1 MSISKITA
9 KKHGNS
15 VLKFLLCLTAAAAG
29 ILILINPSEI
39 SSAVSAAV
47 GDCLEVIIPSLFAF
61 TALSVYLQ
69 KSGLYRAVLKPLTF
83 PLSKLLRLDE
93 ELCAVIILGN
103 IGGYPVGIKLLHSL
117 VSSGRLDREGASRL
131 LCCCY
136 GSGPSFVIGIA
147 GMRVFGSA
155 AAGGVLFASCFLSSL
170 VIAAFVRFKGNI
182 ALKPGNSGV
191 SLDAECF
198 ISSVESA
205 AKVMFTVCVMITGFA
220 VINRLLELTGVFS
233 FPENLLRLLG
243 MGENAGAAVRAVFEV
258 SRLKALTPYAWV
270 MPLCAALLSFGG
282 ICVLMQVQALSGGIP
297 LGRFVLSR
305 IPASIMSALFTV
317 PAALLYERTAE
328 TLAPGFRS
336 EPSSV
341 NAIASAG
348 VLIMSGILL
357 SQRKRT
363 EG

>member
-1 MSISKITA
+1 VSVSKITA
-9 KKHGNS
+9 GKTKNAA
-15 VLKFLLCLTAAAAG
+15 LKYLLCLVAAAAG
-29 ILILINPSEI
+29 ILILINPSEV

-69 KSGLYRAVLKPLTF
+69 KSGLYRTVLKPLAF

-103 IGGYPVGIKLLHSL
+103 IGGYPVGIKLLSSL
-117 VSSGRLDREGASRL
+117 VSSGRLDREDASRL

-136 GSGPSFVIGIA
+136 GSGPSFVVGIA
-147 GMRVFGSA
+147 GLRVFGSA
-155 AAGGVLFASCFLSSL
+155 AAGGMIFASCFLSSL
-170 VIAAFVRFKGNI
+170 VMAALVRSKGEITLKPEKNGVRFG
-182 ALKPGNSGV
+182 
-191 SLDAECF
+191 AECF

-205 AKVMFTVCVMITGFA
+205 ARVMFTVCVMITGFA
-220 VINRLLELTGVFS
+220 VINRVLELTGVFS
-233 FPENLLRLLG
+233 LLESLLELLG
-243 MGENAGAAVRAVFEV
+243 MGENSAAVIRSAFEV
-258 SRLKALTPYAWV
+258 SRLSSLKPGAWV

-282 ICVLMQVQALSGGIP
+282 ICVLTQVQALSGGIS
-297 LGRFVLSR
+297 LKRFILSR
-305 IPASIMSALFTV
+305 LPVSIMSALFTV

-328 TLAPGFRS
+328 TIAAGVRT
-336 EPSSV
+336 EPSSA

>member
-1 MSISKITA
+1 MNVNKTYTNKIKSA
-9 KKHGNS
+9 
-15 VLKFLLCLTAAAAG
+15 VLKYFLCLTAAAAA

-39 SSAVSAAV
+39 SDAVSAAV
-47 GDCLEVIIPSLFAF
+47 GDCLEVIVPSLFAF

-69 KSGLYRAVLKPLTF
+69 SSGLYHAVLKPLTF

-103 IGGYPVGIKLLHSL
+103 IGGYPVGIKLLNSL
-117 VSSGRLDREGASRL
+117 VDAGRLDKNDAGRL
-131 LCCCY
+131 LCCCF

-147 GMRVFGSA
+147 GLRVFGSA
-155 AAGGVLFASCFLSSL
+155 AAGGILYAACFMSSL
-170 VIAAFVRFKGNI
+170 VMAAVVRSRGKI
-182 ALKPGNSGV
+182 TLKPEPAGLR
-191 SLDAECF
+191 LDAGCF
-198 ISSVESA
+198 ISSVETA

-220 VINRLLELTGVFS
+220 VINALLRLTGVFAAAES
-233 FPENLLRLLG
+233 LFG
-243 MGENAGAAVRAVFEV
+243 AIGAGENAGAILPALLEV
-258 SRLKALTPYAWV
+258 SRLKALKPAAWV
-270 MPLCAALLSFGG
+270 MPLCAALLSLGG
-282 ICVLMQVQALSGGIP
+282 VCVLMQVGALAGRVP
-297 LGRFVLSR
+297 LKKFLFSR
-305 IPASIMSALFTV
+305 IFSAAMSALFTV

-328 TLAPGFRS
+328 TIAAGVRVQ
-336 EPSSV
+336 PSSA

>member
-1 MSISKITA
+1 MSVSETTA
-9 KKHGNS
+9 KKTKNA
-15 VLKFLLCLTAAAAG
+15 VLKYILCLTAAAAG
-29 ILILINPSEI
+29 ILILINPAEI

-47 GDCLEVIIPSLFAF
+47 KNCLEVIIPSLFAF

-69 KSGLYRAVLKPLTF
+69 KSGLYRTVLKPLTF

-103 IGGYPVGIKLLHSL
+103 IGGYPVGIKLLSSL
-117 VSSGRLDREGASRL
+117 VSSGRLDKDGASRL

-136 GSGPSFVIGIA
+136 GSGPSFVVGIA
-147 GMRVFGSA
+147 GMRVFGSV
-155 AAGGVLFASCFLSSL
+155 AAGVMIFASCLLSSL
-170 VIAAFVRFKGNI
+170 VMAVLVRLKGNI
-182 ALKPGNSGV
+182 ALKPENGGV
-191 SLDAECF
+191 DLGSECF

-205 AKVMFTVCVMITGFA
+205 ARVMFTVCVMITGFA
-220 VINRLLELTGVFS
+220 VINRLMEIIGVFS
-233 FPENLLRLLG
+233 LSEGLFELLG
-243 MGENAGAAVRAVFEV
+243 MGENSGAAVRALLEV
-258 SRLKALTPYAWV
+258 SRLSELKPAAWV
-270 MPLCAALLSFGG
+270 MPLCAAMLSFGG
-282 ICVLMQVQALSGGIP
+282 ICVLTQVGALSGGIS
-297 LGRFVLSR
+297 LKRFILSR

-317 PAALLYERTAE
+317 PAAMLYERTAE
-328 TLAPGFRS
+328 TMATGVRA
-336 EPSSV
+336 EPSSA

>member
-1 MSISKITA
+1 MSVSEITA
-9 KKHGNS
+9 KKTKNAA
-15 VLKFLLCLTAAAAG
+15 LKYLLCLTAAAAG

-39 SSAVSAAV
+39 SSAVSEAV
-47 GDCLEVIIPSLFAF
+47 ENCLEVIIPSLFAF
-61 TALSVYLQ
+61 TTLSVYLQ
-69 KSGLYRAVLKPLTF
+69 KSGLYRTVLKPLTF

-103 IGGYPVGIKLLHSL
+103 IGGYPVGIKLLSSL
-117 VSSGRLDREGASRL
+117 VSSGRLDKDGASRL

-136 GSGPSFVIGIA
+136 GSGPSFVVGIA

-155 AAGGVLFASCFLSSL
+155 SAGGIIFASCFLSSL
-170 VIAAFVRFKGNI
+170 VIAVLVRFKGDI
-182 ALKPGNSGV
+182 ALKPENGNV
-191 SLDAECF
+191 SLGAECF

-220 VINRLLELTGVFS
+220 VINRLLELIGVFA
-233 FPENLLRLLG
+233 LLKGPLELLG
-243 MGENAGAAVRAVFEV
+243 MGENSEAAVRSVFEV
-258 SRLKALTPYAWV
+258 SRLSALTPGAWV

-282 ICVLMQVQALSGGIP
+282 ICVLTQVQALSGGIS
-297 LGRFVLSR
+297 LKRFILSR

-317 PAALLYERTAE
+317 PAAVLYERTAE
-328 TLAPGFRS
+328 TIAAGVRA
-336 EPSSV
+336 EPSSS

-348 VLIMSGILL
+348 ILIMSGILL